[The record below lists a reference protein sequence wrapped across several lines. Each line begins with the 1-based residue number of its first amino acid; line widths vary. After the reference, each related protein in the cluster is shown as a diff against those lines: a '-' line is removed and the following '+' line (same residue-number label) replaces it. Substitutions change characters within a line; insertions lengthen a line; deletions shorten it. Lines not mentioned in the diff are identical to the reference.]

1 MASVGGWDDRVVADR
16 ELVAEIA
23 GRYLPAGVAARW
35 LRLLRPAAALRY
47 AGPGARVAAVLGGLP
62 WLPGSVEW
70 PAWEGHGPLS
80 YIGVIDCSALRAV
93 PLDVA
98 VPQAGMLQFFYF
110 DGQLDDGRA
119 IVYPEEP
126 ETLAGARVLYLR
138 PGQAAAPRQCPAGL
152 TPYER
157 VGLAAEPVVTFP
169 GFEHPDLQ
177 AAFNPSGEDL
187 RSFLDHPVNGEAF
200 TQALSRRR
208 AGPCHQVGGYATPVQ
223 GPVESDAAVAALGGG
238 EPGDDELLAEQARWR
253 LLAQI
258 DSDDRAGMMWGDAGT
273 LYWLCRSAEM
283 TGGQLP
289 ETTFTWQCC

>member
-1 MASVGGWDDRVVADR
+1 
-16 ELVAEIA
+16 
-23 GRYLPAGVAARW
+23 
-35 LRLLRPAAALRY
+35 
-47 AGPGARVAAVLGGLP
+47 
-62 WLPGSVEW
+62 
-70 PAWEGHGPLS
+70 
-80 YIGVIDCSALRAV
+80 V

-98 VPQAGMLQFFYF
+98 VPQAGILLFFYF
-110 DGQLDDGRA
+110 DGHLDDGRA

-138 PGQAAAPRQCPAGL
+138 PGQAAAPRECPAGL
-152 TPYER
+152 TPYGR
-157 VGLAAEPVVTFP
+157 VELAAEPVVTFP

-208 AGPCHQVGGYATPVQ
+208 AGPCHQVGWYATPVQ

-238 EPGDDELLAEQARWR
+238 EPRDDVLLAEQARWR

-258 DSDDRAGMMWGDAGT
+258 DSDDRIGMMWGDAGT
-273 LYWLCRSAEM
+273 PVLAVPERGDDGQPPAGNHIYLAVLLTLPGRATPARTRFTAPAQPRSGRAS
-283 TGGQLP
+283 TGHPRQGMAAHPGSQLP
-289 ETTFTWQCC
+289 AGRTRPPGPPVDGS

>member
-1 MASVGGWDDRVVADR
+1 VADR
-16 ELVAEIA
+16 ELVVEIA
-23 GRYLPAGVAARW
+23 CRYLPSEVAARW
-35 LRLLRPAAALRY
+35 LRLLRPAAALRC
-47 AGPGARVAAVLGGLP
+47 AGPGASVAAVLGGQPRLP
-62 WLPGSVEW
+62 AATEW

-80 YIGVIDCSALRAV
+80 YIGAIDCSVLRAV
-93 PLDVA
+93 PLDIA
-98 VPQAGMLQFFYF
+98 VPQAGMLLFFYF
-110 DGQLDDGRA
+110 DGQLDDGRT
-119 IVYPEEP
+119 IVHPEEP

-138 PGQAAAPRQCPAGL
+138 PGLAASPRQCPVGL
-152 TPYER
+152 TLFER
-157 VGLAAEPVVTFP
+157 VELAAVPVVTFP

-177 AAFNPSGEDL
+177 AAFRLPGQDL

-223 GPVESDAAVAALGGG
+223 GPVEGDAAVAALGGG

-258 DSDDRAGMMWGDAGT
+258 DSDDHAGMMWGDAGT

-283 TGGQLP
+283 SGSYLP
-289 ETTFTWQCC
+289 ETAFTWQCC